1 MVVFDDNIFAK
12 LILIRAK
19 VKDNTVVNFKD
30 F

>member
-19 VKDNTVVNFKD
+19 VKDNTVFNFKD